1 MLNNPTRLKRLKQD
15 YTDGLV
21 EITGLNSDTAKLD
34 IMRYDERT
42 GERKVRES
50 QEVHLSDIVEA
61 KAGVQE
67 LVTLLNQLETVVTN
81 AIEGV

>member
-21 EITGLNSDTAKLD
+21 EIEGVNSDTAK
-34 IMRYDERT
+34 INVMRYNERT
-42 GERKVRES
+42 GAKEVRDS
-50 QEVHLSDIVEA
+50 QEVHLSDISEA

-67 LVTLLNQLETVVTN
+67 LVTLLNQLETVVTD
-81 AIEGV
+81 AIENA

>member
-21 EITGLNSDTAKLD
+21 EIEGVNSDTAK
-34 IMRYDERT
+34 INVMRYDERT
-42 GERKVRES
+42 GERKVQQTE
-50 QEVHLSDIVEA
+50 EVHLSDIAEA

-81 AIEGV
+81 AIEGA

>member
-15 YTDGLV
+15 YADGLV
-21 EITGLNSDTAKLD
+21 EIVGVNSDTAKLD

-50 QEVHLSDIVEA
+50 QEVHLSDISEA
-61 KAGVQE
+61 KASVQE
-67 LVTLLNQLETVVTN
+67 LATLLNQLETVVTD